1 MNRFAMDRRL
11 AGMWPAL
18 AAAATSIGCAD
29 MHYRRI
35 ELGQTKQQYERI
47 LPAAHSR
54 RTDLGVTYLKSDWT
68 GRTDAIVV
76 WAARDRRA
84 AGKLHAT
91 CFRRNYGFK
100 TETGFRLRGEIDP
113 ALADLQST
121 GPLDTLRVV
130 LDQLESYRGEK
141 AATDA
146 HEWIAAGLIRLL
158 ERWPHMAD
166 RLGPARTRA
175 SVLDGIPAGGA
186 ASISVDRRG
195 RYHFEYRQGIAR

>member
-1 MNRFAMDRRL
+1 MDRRL
-11 AGMWPAL
+11 AGMLPVL
-18 AAAATSIGCAD
+18 AVAATVIGCAD

-54 RTDLGVTYLKSDWT
+54 RTDLGMSYLESDWT
-68 GRTDAIVV
+68 GRTDAIVI

-100 TETGFRLRGEIDP
+100 TEIGFRLRGEIDP
-113 ALADLQST
+113 QLADLAST
-121 GPLDTLRVV
+121 GPLDSLRVV
-130 LDQLESYRGEK
+130 LQQLENYRGEK

-146 HEWIAAGLIRLL
+146 HDWLIAGLVRLL
-158 ERWPHMAD
+158 ERWPHMAE
-166 RLGPARTRA
+166 RLGPLKAG
-175 SVLDGIPAGGA
+175 SVALEMVPAGGKA
-186 ASISVDRRG
+186 VISVDRRG
-195 RYHFEYRQGIAR
+195 VYRFEYQQGAVR